1 MPFSGTEVFLK
12 MATDA
17 DYVAIP
23 GGSLDDDKILQ
34 GDDGLDDDAAVAKKL
49 DEEILSPIPVLELEG
64 YSQDKLIAS
73 IGYMCAMGV
82 CGIVLVA
89 LGSTLASL
97 AEKVGKTATE
107 VGTVFITRGLGA
119 ILGAI
124 FSAKLYRW
132 FQGNHVMF
140 VGLLCISILLTIMP
154 FNTSNIALH
163 ILFLFLGVGT
173 AVTDTGCQIM
183 TRKLHG
189 KKAGP
194 WLGANT
200 VSFGIS
206 GAFVPLIEIF
216 TDSLYVQYFAM
227 MIIVFAVALILGI
240 GPNPEA
246 SGRLHSGPPPRPDG
260 GKGKIPHYNVEIV
273 IGIMVFFFIGGKVT
287 TTAYLVTY
295 VNDTSVIEK
304 IHENY
309 LVLVLW
315 VAITIGRLAG
325 VYDQRFLT
333 NKTLPI
339 HLSVF
344 CVGGFL
350 SMLLILWFPNNAES
364 LWIGVAFYGLFNG
377 PCVGYCYDLNNRIT
391 HPTEA
396 SMSIVMF
403 GLNFGASLVPFA
415 TSLIWNEG
423 GGPKTLIVMTF
434 LSMFVPLPLLHITKY
449 LSYDPQVNPILKYKY
464 TALPSDGDGGDE
476 QIMPEKA

>member
-1 MPFSGTEVFLK
+1 MSSSSG
-12 MATDA
+12 A
-17 DYVAIP
+17 YVAI
-23 GGSLDDDKILQ
+23 DDLSEDAMQ
-34 GDDGLDDDAAVAKKL
+34 PSDDGVIALDPSAVRKVDSTDNALPLLSEFDAH
-49 DEEILSPIPVLELEG
+49 S
-64 YSQDKLIAS
+64 SDKTIAS
-73 IGYMCAMGV
+73 IGYMLAMGI

-89 LGSTLASL
+89 LGSTLSSL
-97 AEKVGKTATE
+97 AANVGRSATE
-107 VGTVFITRGLGA
+107 VGTVFITRGFGA

-124 FSAKLYRW
+124 FSAKLYQW
-132 FQGNHVMF
+132 FPGNYVMF
-140 VGLLCISILLTIMP
+140 VGLLCISILLVMLP
-154 FNTSNIALH
+154 FNKSDVMLH

-189 KKAGP
+189 KTAGP

-216 TDSLYVQYFAM
+216 TQSLYIQYFSM
-227 MIIVFAVALILGI
+227 TFIVFSVALLLGL
-240 GPNPEA
+240 GPNPEQH
-246 SGRLHSGPPPRPDG
+246 GRIGGGPPRLPNG
-260 GKGKIPHYNVEIV
+260 QQISVPHYRVEII

-287 TTAYLVTY
+287 TTAYIVSY
-295 VNDTSVIEK
+295 VNDTSVIDAVNG
-304 IHENY
+304 NY

-315 VAITIGRLAG
+315 IAITIGRLAG

-339 HLSVF
+339 HLSIF

-350 SMLLILWFPNNAES
+350 SMLLILWFPNNPES

-391 HPTEA
+391 HPTEL

-403 GLNFGASLVPFA
+403 GLNFGASLVPYM
-415 TSLIWNEG
+415 TSLVWNEG
-423 GGPKTLIVMTF
+423 GGPKTLMVVTF
-434 LSMFVPLPLLHITKY
+434 LSMFVPLPLLHTTKY
-449 LSYDPQVNPILKYKY
+449 LSYDPQVNPILKYRY
-464 TALPSDGDGGDE
+464 VPVPDE
-476 QIMPEKA
+476 PESVPTGNSSFSKL